1 MSDDWRVEWDL
12 DSDGVFERLR
22 DQLREHE
29 VADEARGR
37 LGERVIVTSD
47 PGKLFAYASTAEEA
61 AEAARVLGE
70 LLVEHGLTGGPQI
83 CRWHPEEERWEAPD
97 VPLPSTPAE
106 HEAERARLRETE
118 RAESRAAGADE
129 WEVRVALGSHADTV
143 ALADR
148 LEAEG
153 TPVVR
158 RSRFL
163 IVGAPS
169 EDDARAL
176 AERIRAEAPAGA
188 EIEAEGSEALVW
200 AREHRPFAVFGGLG
214 L

>member
-12 DSDGVFERLR
+12 DSEGVFERLR

-29 VADEARGR
+29 VADEARER
-37 LGERVIVTSD
+37 LGDRVVVTSD
-47 PGKLFAYASTAEEA
+47 PGKLFAYASTPEEA
-61 AEAARVLGE
+61 GEAARVLGE
-70 LLVEHGLTGGPQI
+70 LLAEHGMTGEPRI
-83 CRWHPEEERWEAPD
+83 CRWHPDEERWESPD
-97 VPLPSTPAE
+97 VPLPSSPAA
-106 HEAERARLRETE
+106 HEAERERLRETE
-118 RAESRAAGADE
+118 RAESRQAGADE
-129 WEVRVALGSHADTV
+129 WEVRVTLPSHADTV
-143 ALADR
+143 ALAER

-153 TPVVR
+153 LPLVR
-158 RSRFL
+158 RWRFL
-163 IVGAPS
+163 IAGAQS

-188 EIEAEGSEALVW
+188 EVDAEGSEALVW